1 MTNFNENRFDSAPEI
16 AIQRSK
22 FKRGYNHKTTLNVGQ
37 LVPFYIEQ
45 TVLPGDTF
53 KINTNAIARLTTP
66 LFPTMDNCFGDIYYF
81 AVPYRLIFKHW
92 KELNGENEDGAW
104 AQDTEYEIPHY
115 TVPAGSGGV
124 KEGGWHDH
132 AGIPTKVE
140 GITFSQ
146 LPRRAYELI
155 YNEWFRDQNVIA
167 PVAIDKE
174 AGDDQLD
181 DQHDLIYKVSK
192 LRDYFT
198 SALPAPQKG
207 EPVRLPLTGGSA
219 PVYPNDS
226 LGLVKWNGPMRVR
239 KENGGRISNNNT
251 ILGAYVGNGG
261 QDASNQSGVGAFEG
275 SLSNSDGPIAPANL
289 YADLSEVTA
298 ATINE
303 LRLAFQTQRI
313 LERDARGGSRYTE
326 IIKQH
331 FNVDS
336 PDARQQRPE
345 YLGSKRFTV
354 NFEQIP
360 QTSSS
365 DATSPQGHMTAYS
378 LTGIDCDEIV
388 KSFTEHSIIMGLVV
402 LRTQQTYQQGLA
414 KPWSKRSRF
423 EFYLPSFANIGEQPI
438 LKRELVA
445 TGGSGDTE
453 VYGYQEAWA
462 EYRMKPN
469 EVTGKFRSNATGT
482 LDSWHYAPNFT
493 AQPVLSQNFLE
504 QEVTEMDRTITV
516 ASTNTDQVILDILV
530 NEELYR
536 PLPLYSIPGLIDHF

>member
-1 MTNFNENRFDSAPEI
+1 MADFNENRFNSAPEI
-16 AIQRSK
+16 EIQRSK
-22 FKRGYNHKTTLNVGQ
+22 FRRNYNHKTTLNVGQ

-53 KINTNAIARLTTP
+53 KLNTNAIARLTTP

-81 AVPYRLIFKHW
+81 AVPYRLVFKNW

-115 TVPAGSGGV
+115 TVPSGSGGV

-132 AGIPTKVE
+132 AGVPTKVE

-146 LPRRAYELI
+146 IPRRAYELI

-167 PVAIDKE
+167 PVTIDKE
-174 AGDDQLD
+174 AGDDQLTD
-181 DQHDLIYKVSK
+181 EHDLIYKVSK
-192 LRDYFT
+192 LHDYFT

-207 EPVRLPLTGGSA
+207 DPVSLPLTGNA

-226 LGLVKWNGPMRVR
+226 LAEIIKNTPMRMR
-239 KENGGRISNNNT
+239 KVNGGAVSSNNT
-251 ILGAYVGNGG
+251 LLGLYAGDNPGVFAGANGVTG
-261 QDASNQSGVGAFEG
+261 DITPVTPN
-275 SLSNSDGPIAPANL
+275 NL

-313 LERDARGGSRYTE
+313 LEKDARGGTRYTE

-360 QTSSS
+360 QTSAT
-365 DATSPQGHMTAYS
+365 DTTSPQGHMTAYS

-388 KSFTEHSIIMGLVV
+388 KSFTEHSIIMGLIV
-402 LRTQQTYQQGLA
+402 LRTQQTYQQGLQ

-438 LKRELVA
+438 LKKELVA
-445 TGGSGDTE
+445 TGGSGDNE

-469 EVTGKFRSNATGT
+469 EVTGKFRSNANGT

-493 AQPVLSQNFLE
+493 AQPVLSKNFLE

-516 ASTNTDQVILDILV
+516 DSTNTDQLILDVLV
-530 NEELYR
+530 EEELYR